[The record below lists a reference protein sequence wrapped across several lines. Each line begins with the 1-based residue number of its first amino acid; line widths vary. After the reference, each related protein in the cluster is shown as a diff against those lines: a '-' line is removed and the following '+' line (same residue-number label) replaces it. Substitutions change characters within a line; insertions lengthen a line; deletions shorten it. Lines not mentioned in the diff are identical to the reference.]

1 VREAIHGGAGVQ
13 NSASGSFAGSVPSSR
28 SPDSHG
34 GQPMAGRVSAYYGGL
49 AGMVSKPSPFLLME
63 FFISVL
69 TMK

>member
-49 AGMVSKPSPFLLME
+49 AGMASKTLSPSSSWNFSYR
-63 FFISVL
+63 F
-69 TMK
+69 